1 MPKATHRDAAEPDA
15 KQMSRRMRLYYLQ
28 DGLWD
33 LFVGVTA
40 ISSGV
45 LIRIDMPALIPMALV
60 ITAGLVLALRP
71 HITFPRAGYAR
82 FRPTSPAR
90 NGDAAVAAMVAA
102 AAIVLMTFRT
112 GLGALIQT
120 HLPVW
125 LGLAIGGLIG
135 LMGWSF
141 GARRFIAYGAVILLA
156 TAVHQW
162 GDATMWLSIT
172 LGGAIISAC
181 GLFVLYRFVT
191 ENPRVDTNGI
201 A

>member
-1 MPKATHRDAAEPDA
+1 MPRTTRRGKTNLNT
-15 KQMSRRMRLYYLQ
+15 KQLERRMRLYYMQ

-33 LFVGVTA
+33 LFVGVSA
-40 ISSGV
+40 MSSGV
-45 LIRIDMPALIPMALV
+45 LIRIDMPALIPVALV

-71 HITFPRAGYAR
+71 YITFPRAGYAQ

-90 NGDAAVAAMVAA
+90 NGGAAVAAMVAA

-125 LGLAIGGLIG
+125 LGLATGGLIG
-135 LMGWSF
+135 LIGWSF

-162 GDATMWLSIT
+162 ADAAMWLSIT
-172 LGGAIISAC
+172 LGGTIISVC
-181 GLFVLYRFVT
+181 GLFVLHRFVT

>member
-15 KQMSRRMRLYYLQ
+15 KQMSRRMRLYYMQ

-33 LFVGVTA
+33 LFVGVSA
-40 ISSGV
+40 MSSGV
-45 LIRIDMPALIPMALV
+45 LIRIDMPALIPVVLV
-60 ITAGLVLALRP
+60 ITAGLVLVLRP
-71 HITFPRAGYAR
+71 HITFSRAGYAQ

-90 NGDAAVAAMVAA
+90 NGGAAVAAMVAA

-156 TAVHQW
+156 MVVHQW
-162 GDATMWLSIT
+162 GGVAVWLSLT
-172 LGGAIISAC
+172 LGGFVITVW
-181 GLFVLYRFVT
+181 GLFVLWRFLRDSSGV
-191 ENPRVDTNGI
+191 NKNGNF
-201 A
+201 